1 MRPLLLK
8 MLHKHSCPE
17 EDFEKFAVRFGEW
30 NLTPILV
37 KCEVAGVLV
46 EKEGEIHMVLE
57 PFYRK
62 RSIYWR
68 KGLKGLIQPLIEK
81 YGYVTTTVLK
91 ENEETHAF
99 VQKLGFK
106 STDSSNIFTYYLME
120 KIVHRRKECQQLS

>member
-46 EKEGEIHMVLE
+46 EKDGQIHMALE
-57 PFYRK
+57 PMYRK

-68 KGLKGLIQPLIEK
+68 KGLESLIQPLIEK
-81 YGYVTTTVLK
+81 YGYVTTLVVNDNT
-91 ENEETHAF
+91 EAHSF

-106 STDSSNIFTYYLME
+106 ATIERGGITDYRLQ

>member
-46 EKEGEIHMVLE
+46 EKDGHIHMALE
-57 PFYRK
+57 PVYRK

-68 KGLKGLIQPLIEK
+68 KGLETLVQPLIEK
-81 YGYVTTTVLK
+81 YGYVTTVVAK
-91 ENEETHAF
+91 DHMEAHDF

-106 STDSSNIFTYYLME
+106 LTDADDQFTNYWMQ
-120 KIVHRRKECQQLS
+120 KIVHRRRECRQQS